1 MKWLIKKYMAE
12 NQINSYEEL
21 SDRTG
26 IALRTLIRRINY
38 PRQLKVYEID
48 ALNEVL
54 NLSNDD
60 LLTLVRGK

>member
-1 MKWLIKKYMAE
+1 MAE

-26 IALRTLIRRINY
+26 IALRTLVRRIDY

-54 NLSNDD
+54 KFSTDD
-60 LLTLVRGK
+60 LLRIVRGA